1 MLKVAV
7 FLAAFYF
14 IYSFLLS
21 RDTMYGR
28 NRTFILLSVVSSF
41 ILALITIETGKPIN
55 IPFFG
60 KIFSEVFVTGTTGG
74 SITTDPDGSG
84 LKMASVL
91 LKVYLAGALIFSL
104 KLIIDFLELVF
115 LTLRKGS
122 RENRIIRFQGLN
134 TAGFSAMG
142 RVFVNQKL
150 IPEEAEEV
158 IRHEQNHLDR
168 HHFIDIIFIEI
179 VMVLQWFNPVIHLLN
194 RALRTIHEYQAD
206 EGCLNSGIS
215 VISYQRLL
223 LNQVFRSKVFSI
235 TNSFSNP
242 TLIKKRMIMMT
253 RKRSK
258 ALANLKLFMV
268 LPVIAI
274 VMIAFSSC
282 REKTTSEANLSEEI
296 APPPPPPPSSVG
308 DERKVV
314 LNEPVPTDENAPPP
328 PPPPPPFTIKNGDT
342 TWFKVDEMPKY
353 PGGDAALVKFIK
365 ENTTYPDAAKT
376 KGIQGRV
383 VVGFVVTENG
393 TVSDVMVQ
401 QHVNPDLDAEALRVV
416 KLLPPF
422 EKPGVVK
429 GKHVPVWFAV
439 PITFSLK

>member
-1 MLKVAV
+1 MNPLLIYMLKVAV
-7 FLAAFYF
+7 FIAAFYS

-28 NRTFILLSVVSSF
+28 NRTFILLSLVSSF
-41 ILALITIETGKPIN
+41 ILPLITIETGKPIN

-60 KIFSEVFVTGTTGG
+60 KIFSEVFVTDTTNG
-74 SITTDPDGSG
+74 SVTAGPDGSG
-84 LKMASVL
+84 LKTASVL
-91 LKVYLAGALIFSL
+91 LKVYLTGALIFSL

-150 IPEEAEEV
+150 TPEEAEEV

-179 VMVLQWFNPVIHLLN
+179 VMVLQWFNPVIHLFN

-215 VISYQRLL
+215 VINYQRLL

-258 ALANLKLFMV
+258 TLANLKLFMV
-268 LPVIAI
+268 VPVIAA
-274 VMIAFSSC
+274 VMLFISSC
-282 REKTTSEANLSEEI
+282 SQNNRPL
-296 APPPPPPPSSVG
+296 
-308 DERKVV
+308 
-314 LNEPVPTDENAPPP
+314 ENAMEVAPPP
-328 PPPPPPFTIKNGDT
+328 PPPPPGVPYTVENGDT
-342 TWFKVDEMPKY
+342 TWIAVQEMPEY
-353 PGGDAALVKFIK
+353 QGGEAALLKYIS
-365 ENTTYPDAAKT
+365 ENTSYPEIAKT
-376 KGIQGRV
+376 NGTQGKVIVRFSVETDGKVNNVTILKGVDPELDKEAIRV
-383 VVGFVVTENG
+383 VST
-393 TVSDVMVQ
+393 
-401 QHVNPDLDAEALRVV
+401 
-416 KLLPPF
+416 LPAF
-422 EKPGVVK
+422 AKPGIND
-429 GKHVPVWFAV
+429 GKPVPVWYMV
-439 PITFSLK
+439 PITFTLK